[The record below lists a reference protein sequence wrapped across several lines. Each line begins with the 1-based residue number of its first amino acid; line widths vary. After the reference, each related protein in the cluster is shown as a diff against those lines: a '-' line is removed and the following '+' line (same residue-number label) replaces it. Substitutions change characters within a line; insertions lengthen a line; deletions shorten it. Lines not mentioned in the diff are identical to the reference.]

1 MGPYCKTLLSNTLFY
16 LFILGVVSCGGGNGG
31 NTTNEKVTIADTNTN
46 LQSDNVLNAGPVITV
61 SGKITFDLIP
71 PKPNGQGLDFDNI
84 DPSAARGILV
94 QAVNETGNV
103 VSTGTT
109 DENGNYVLEVNPNLN
124 LLVRVSAKMLMSD
137 DASWDVKVSDNTKI
151 IANRHPLYISESS
164 LFFSSQDVIKNIHLP
179 TGRNGRNGGVKSA
192 APFAILDAIYDAIQ
206 TVVSVDPDVKFPPL
220 EIHWSPE
227 NNSSQTGCWNDG
239 DIGTT
244 FYTVVDENNTTN
256 CYSLL
261 QIGQYSNKIYILGD
275 ESSDA
280 DEFDRHIITH
290 EWGHYF
296 EQNLSRTDSMGG
308 SHDINEKLDPNIA
321 FSEGWSNAFAAIVT
335 DDPFYLDTSEN
346 SKPTTFNIESIYL
359 THKYWS
365 ESDGWFSEKSIQ
377 EILYDIYDSETD
389 TENNDTLSLGFG
401 PIYSVLTSED
411 FVQNEYQTTIF
422 SFAQI
427 LKNQQPDEVD
437 WALDGLMESQKIS
450 GKGFEGEG
458 EENNGGIKSVLP
470 VYKTAFANSES
481 TSLCY
486 NNINGNQN
494 KLGNINYVIF
504 EPQVAGNYIIS
515 VVTENNLTRLFDFDL
530 SIIKSGSEV
539 AFNNDITRGS
549 TSLSAYLSAEK
560 HIIKASVW
568 DPDGYIPEGNYCFDL
583 QVTTN

>member
-16 LFILGVVSCGGGNGG
+16 LFILGVVSCGGGNRG
-31 NTTNEKVTIADTNTN
+31 NTTNEKVTNADTSTS
-46 LQSDNVLNAGPVITV
+46 LQSENVLKAEPVTTV

-137 DASWDVKVSDNTKI
+137 DASWDVKLSDNTKI

-164 LFFSSQDVIKNIHLP
+164 LFLTSENVIKNIHLP
-179 TGRNGRNGGVKSA
+179 TGHNGRNGGVKSA

-206 TVVSVDPDVKFPPL
+206 TVVFVDPDVKFPPL

-335 DDPFYLDTSEN
+335 DNPFYLDTSEN

-359 THKYWS
+359 TDKDWS

-377 EILYDIYDSETD
+377 EILYDIYDSNSDYGD
-389 TENNDTLSLGFG
+389 TISLGFG

-422 SFAQI
+422 SFSQV

-437 WALDGLMESQKIS
+437 WALDGLMESQQIF

-458 EENNGGIKSVLP
+458 ETTDGDITSALP
-470 VYKTAFANSES
+470 IYKTAFANSES

-486 NNINGNQN
+486 DNSNGNQN

-504 EPQVAGNYIIS
+504 ESQVAGNYIIS

-530 SIIKSGSEV
+530 SIIKSGSEID
-539 AFNNDITRGS
+539 FNNDLTIGNI
-549 TSLSAYLSAEK
+549 SLSAYLSAEK
-560 HIIKASVW
+560 HIIKVSVW
-568 DPDGYIPEGNYCFDL
+568 DPDGYIPRGNYCFDL

>member
-1 MGPYCKTLLSNTLFY
+1 MLFG
-16 LFILGVVSCGGGNGG
+16 LVACGSGSKKP
-31 NTTNEKVTIADTNTN
+31 TTNGSKIIVKGKV
-46 LQSDNVLNAGPVITV
+46 S
-61 SGKITFDLIP
+61 FDLIP
-71 PKPNGQGLDFDNI
+71 IEGKELDLNNI
-84 DPSAARGILV
+84 IQSPARGIVV
-94 QAVNETGNV
+94 QAVNIYGKIIAN
-103 VSTGTT
+103 GTT
-109 DENGNYVLEVNPNLN
+109 NDNGDYSLSVYQNIDVKI
-124 LLVRVSAKMLMSD
+124 RISAKMIMAG
-137 DASWDVKVSDNTKI
+137 DASWDVKLSDNTKI
-151 IANRHPLYISESS
+151 IANQHPLYISESS
-164 LFFSSQDVIKNIHLP
+164 LFLTSQDVTKNIHLP

-239 DIGTT
+239 DISTT

-261 QIGQYSNKIYILGD
+261 QIGQYRNKIYILGD

-321 FSEGWSNAFAAIVT
+321 FSEGWSNAFAAMVT
-335 DDPFYLDTSEN
+335 SNPFYLDTSEN
-346 SKPTTFNIESIYL
+346 PEPTTFNIESIYL
-359 THKYWS
+359 TYKDWS

-377 EILYDIYDSETD
+377 EILYDIYDSNSDYGD
-389 TENNDTLSLGFG
+389 TISLGFG

-427 LKNQQPDEVD
+427 LKNQQPDEVN
-437 WALDGLMESQKIS
+437 WALDNLMESQQIF

-458 EENNGGIKSVLP
+458 EINDGGITSVLP
-470 VYKTAFANSES
+470 VYKTVFANSES

-486 NNINGNQN
+486 NNINGTQN

-504 EPQVAGNYIIS
+504 EPQVAGNKTVI
-515 VVTENNLTRLFDFDL
+515 VNTNNDFDFDL

-539 AFNNDITRGS
+539 AFNNGITEGN

-560 HIIKASVW
+560 HIIKVSVW
-568 DPDGYIPEGNYCFDL
+568 DPYGYIDASNYCFYL